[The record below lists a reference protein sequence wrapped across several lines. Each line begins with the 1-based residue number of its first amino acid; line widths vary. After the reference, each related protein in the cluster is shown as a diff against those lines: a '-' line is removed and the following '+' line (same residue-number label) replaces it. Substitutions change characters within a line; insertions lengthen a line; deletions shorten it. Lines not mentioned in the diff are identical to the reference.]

1 MKGAAALLNIA
12 GAACTAHRLM
22 SRLVQLA
29 CCILYHSDGRNLFLQ
44 ETAAGAAQGARE
56 TAASATERARQAAAE
71 QVG

>member
-1 MKGAAALLNIA
+1 
-12 GAACTAHRLM
+12 M